1 MRLTLV
7 SAAICAGA
15 AALEGVAAG
24 RDVRARFA
32 ELQQPRFSP
41 PLAMWI
47 AIGLG
52 YYVVC
57 FVVLQRLLSLDSAS
71 TQRTVAL
78 GLLIAAMLINAAWGW
93 PVFRLKNMRASY
105 LTYLPY
111 GIIILALATLLL
123 RIDPGSALVLLPYL
137 VYLIY
142 AAWWG
147 RALWRL
153 NGAPGVGREQPGT

>member
-32 ELQQPRFSP
+32 ELQLPRFSP
-41 PLAMWI
+41 QLAMWI

-57 FVVLQRLLSLDSAS
+57 FVVLLRLLSLDSAS
-71 TQRTVAL
+71 TQRAVAL

-93 PVFRLKNMRASY
+93 LFFRLKNMRASY

-137 VYLIY
+137 VYLIS

-153 NGAPGVGREQPGT
+153 NGAPGVGRAA

>member
-1 MRLTLV
+1 MRLALV

-32 ELQQPRFSP
+32 ELQLPRFSP

-93 PVFRLKNMRASY
+93 LFFRLKNMRASY

-153 NGAPGVGREQPGT
+153 NGAPGVGRAA

>member
-32 ELQQPRFSP
+32 ELQLPRFSP

-57 FVVLQRLLSLDSAS
+57 FVVLLRLLSLDSAS
-71 TQRTVAL
+71 TQRAVAL

-93 PVFRLKNMRASY
+93 LFFRLKNMRASY

-153 NGAPGVGREQPGT
+153 NGAPGVGRAA

>member
-1 MRLTLV
+1 MRLALV

-32 ELQQPRFSP
+32 ELQLPRFSP

-71 TQRTVAL
+71 TQRAVAL

-93 PVFRLKNMRASY
+93 LFFRLKNMRASY

-153 NGAPGVGREQPGT
+153 NGAPGVGRAA